1 MKRSLAVAA
10 ALALTVLT
18 TGCDDGDD
26 SSSAKPSA
34 GASSEASAE
43 SPGAGEVEN
52 ETYPRGADVTRFC
65 AVVGEIDDAIDE
77 AEPGNKDHWDRILSS
92 FEALDA
98 LGIPDDL
105 PEAGAAELVHVELL
119 VQESGSVAEFNAAVE
134 KSPPPGHTLDDYID
148 EQCG

>member
-10 ALALTVLT
+10 VLSLTVLAA
-18 TGCDDGDD
+18 GCGGDD
-26 SSSAKPSA
+26 ESDPQPDAA
-34 GASSEASAE
+34 ASSEASAE

-77 AEPGNKDHWDRILSS
+77 AEPGNDEHWDRILSS

-98 LGIPDDL
+98 LGVPDDL

-119 VQESGSVAEFNAAVE
+119 VQESTSVADFNAAVE
-134 KSPPPGHTLDDYID
+134 KSPPQGGVLDDYID